1 MFGLKGFTSRAGSAC
16 GFVDGGAVDSSSFL
30 GDMTKLDKVPEDLF
44 CVMLATIF
52 IKPEAISMKVVIDA
66 SGVDPDDEAV

>member
-1 MFGLKGFTSRAGSAC
+1 
-16 GFVDGGAVDSSSFL
+16 
-30 GDMTKLDKVPEDLF
+30 MTKLDKVPEDLF